1 MPTVKG
7 TNPNTGVTYV
17 YDQHV
22 VVDEETGKKKV
33 KRKVIGKI
41 DPVTGEIVPTSH
53 ERKKRKKKTVEE
65 DGKYKSLYEETK
77 EQLKQAEVDL
87 ALMKNRLDKAE
98 STVEKYKEK
107 LLQIKKMATM

>member
-7 TNPNTGVTYV
+7 TNPHTGVTYV

-53 ERKKRKKKTVEE
+53 ERKKRKKKPE
-65 DGKYKSLYEETK
+65 DGKYKELYEETA
-77 EQLKQAEVDL
+77 EQLKQAEVDM
-87 ALMKNRLDKAE
+87 ALMKTRLDKAE
-98 STVEKYKEK
+98 STIEKYKER
-107 LLQIKKMATM
+107 LSQIKKMATM

>member
-7 TNPNTGVTYV
+7 TNPHTGVTYV

-53 ERKKRKKKTVEE
+53 ERKKRKKKPE
-65 DGKYKSLYEETK
+65 DGKYKPLYEETL

-87 ALMKNRLDKAE
+87 SLMKNRLDKAE
-98 STVEKYKEK
+98 STIEKYKERLSQISK
-107 LLQIKKMATM
+107 LAKI